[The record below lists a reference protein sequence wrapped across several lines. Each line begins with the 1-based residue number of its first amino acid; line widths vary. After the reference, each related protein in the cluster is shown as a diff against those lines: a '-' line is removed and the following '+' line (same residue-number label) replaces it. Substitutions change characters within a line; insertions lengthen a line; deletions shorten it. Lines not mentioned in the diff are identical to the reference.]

1 MLCFFSSG
9 SKTFGLNLLFAQVDV
24 FEAAER
30 YQKEGIPLIILA
42 GKDYGSGNS
51 RDWVA
56 KGPYLLV
63 NLTCSCDVYPF
74 VLCHLF
80 FLWHSCLPLRQGVR
94 AVIAESF
101 EKLHKNQ
108 LVGMGIIPLQ
118 FLPEQ
123 NADSLELSGKEKFT
137 ITMPESLSPRQQ
149 LTVEVWNQ
157 QQVFKEHVS
166 CSYSFRRDC
175 DTCSVLAD
183 QWRKVLPRHGHVRQR
198 DRRDHLPKRRPPQIC
213 RSDFPLK

>member
-9 SKTFGLNLLFAQVDV
+9 STTFRLNLLFAQVDV

-63 NLTCSCDVYPF
+63 NLTFFFYSCDVYPF

-80 FLWHSCLPLRQGVR
+80 F
-94 AVIAESF
+94 F
-101 EKLHKNQ
+101 
-108 LVGMGIIPLQ
+108 
-118 FLPEQ
+118 F
-123 NADSLELSGKEKFT
+123 F
-137 ITMPESLSPRQQ
+137 
-149 LTVEVWNQ
+149 
-157 QQVFKEHVS
+157 
-166 CSYSFRRDC
+166 
-175 DTCSVLAD
+175 
-183 QWRKVLPRHGHVRQR
+183 
-198 DRRDHLPKRRPPQIC
+198 
-213 RSDFPLK
+213 